1 MCARFA
7 RILWCVTK
15 LFSSQ
20 LTIQELE
27 DRIASPEAEQLQA
40 KDDMRLA
47 MKAVSTHEMTSL
59 EDQIVQLKQQLQDER
74 SEHVVHTAAS
84 VGPGQGWGLGLGRGS
99 AGRTFNLEKGCMYP
113 KFLC

>member
-27 DRIASPEAEQLQA
+27 DRIASHEAEQLQA

-84 VGPGQGWGLGLGRGS
+84 VGPGQGSGGWERGR
-99 AGRTFNLEKGCMYP
+99 AGITINLE
-113 KFLC
+113 